1 MDAADRFRAAFAFLV
16 ALVVSVARLEH
27 HRIRGVFAPA
37 GRDRAQADPRR
48 TAAAAAGI
56 VSSVGLVGLVEQYG
70 IGGVLYA
77 TFLEVISA
85 IQSFGGTITAPFRA
99 FGSGLA
105 DLVAAAFPVRIVNE
119 AADFTAFS
127 ITRGEWSIFGPFTF
141 AVGIAAT
148 LAGLWVFLEIIRRID
163 LSLFGALLDRR

>member
-27 HRIRGVFAPA
+27 HRIRGVRP
-37 GRDRAQADPRR
+37 GRPRPGTSGPETDGGGGRGDRLQRRPRR
-48 TAAAAAGI
+48 P
-56 VSSVGLVGLVEQYG
+56 VEQYG